1 MPSGAGP
8 AVGADNQEPRSP
20 PVLLEQGTAATGE
33 LLLLQPLS
41 VPLPPSLKTCPR
53 RFSKRVLAKTK
64 RRRGIAALPS
74 GLPHEAVGF
83 PEASF

>member
-33 LLLLQPLS
+33 LLLLQPL
-41 VPLPPSLKTCPR
+41 PPSLKTCPR
-53 RFSKRVLAKTK
+53 RFSNRVLAKTK
-64 RRRGIAALPS
+64 RCRGIAALPS

-83 PEASF
+83 PKASF